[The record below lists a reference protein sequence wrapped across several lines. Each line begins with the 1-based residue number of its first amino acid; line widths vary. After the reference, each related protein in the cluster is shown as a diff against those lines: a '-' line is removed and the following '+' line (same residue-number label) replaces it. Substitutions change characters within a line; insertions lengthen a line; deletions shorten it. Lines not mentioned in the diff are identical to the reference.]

1 MQNVL
6 VRPTTTVICPSGA
19 INAANANEFECQLTS
34 AVLSQQDHALLIDM
48 GKVESLDSAGLMAL
62 VSGLK
67 MAQRFDRRLGLC
79 SITPAIRIILELT
92 QLDQF
97 EVFDHHS
104 VFETLTA

>member
-6 VRPTTTVICPSGA
+6 VRPSTTVIRPNGA

-48 GKVESLDSAGLMAL
+48 AKVESLDSAGLMAL

-67 MAQRFDRRLGLC
+67 LARRFDRRLGLC
-79 SITPAIRIILELT
+79 SIKPAIRIVLELA
-92 QLDQF
+92 QLDHF
-97 EVFDHHS
+97 EVFDHH
-104 VFETLTA
+104 TAFDAAA